1 VELDHGGLEMSKFK
15 FNLKVI
21 LRSPIFL
28 FYLAF
33 LFLSFLLFVIAAILD
48 PLVNYINYA
57 ISLRDMEY
65 YGVGMLTA
73 SFCVA
78 AYFAQRN
85 TVLEDTCLIPP
96 VRTHLARFFAL
107 VFSSHF
113 ILSILIIYVV
123 IMSVMQKTDILFS
136 ISTFAATGFRWSI
149 TIFLGESIGYLAGL
163 LCNRFYI
170 YLLAAPC
177 ACVFGMPNSYL
188 FSILFRDSDRLK
200 SIFSGILS
208 TQSPFPSGM
217 ALDYVGSQF
226 DTFFAVGVLFKY
238 LLSALVLLL
247 ICLVAWCLHGK
258 RSIHFFRKWCVGTVG
273 VCICLAASAFLYVEK
288 FPLRYS
294 ATEKLYMPIEEKS
307 WGTISTISGEID
319 LGQICKVTCNV
330 LLDNV
335 TSSVVTVR
343 LDDSFEDLQ
352 ILHDGE
358 PVRYTRNGDK
368 ITICMENISQE
379 KQVPLDFVYKGY
391 VYYLSDTNNIDV
403 FTSKMAAA
411 LPTGFAFL
419 PQADD
424 GNPVCYDLDVSSG
437 NTVISNL
444 NIENVEQSHCYKI
457 HGTSSSICIFSG
469 FLSEQRVG
477 ESICYRAKY
486 NVRTDYA
493 ALYEKMFTL
502 GAFIDAR
509 NGIVEM
515 KNQDMNFRNPKKV
528 FLIFYFY
535 DTGGLPICYDDYVL
549 MNYGYVT

>member
-1 VELDHGGLEMSKFK
+1 MSKFK

-28 FYLAF
+28 FYLA
-33 LFLSFLLFVIAAILD
+33 FLSFLLFVIAAILD

-85 TVLEDTCLIPP
+85 TILEDTCLIPP
-96 VRTHLARFFAL
+96 VHTHLARFFAL
-107 VFSSHF
+107 AFSSHF
-113 ILSILIIYVV
+113 ILIILIIYVA
-123 IMSVMQKTDILFS
+123 IMSVIQKTDILFS
-136 ISTFAATGFRWSI
+136 ISTFAVTGFRWSI

-177 ACVFGMPNSYL
+177 ACVFGMPNRYL
-188 FSILFRDSDRLK
+188 FSLLFRDSDRLQ
-200 SIFSGILS
+200 SILSGILS

-217 ALDYVGSQF
+217 ALDYVGSQL
-226 DTFFAVGVLFKY
+226 DTFFAAGVLFKY
-238 LLSALVLLL
+238 LLSALVLFL
-247 ICLVAWCLHGK
+247 ICLGAWCLRGK
-258 RSIHFFRKWCVGTVG
+258 RSVHFLRKWCAGAVG

-343 LDDSFEDLQ
+343 LDDSFKDLQ

-358 PVRYTRNGDK
+358 PVRYTRNGDT
-368 ITICMENISQE
+368 ITIYVDNVSQE
-379 KQVPLDFVYKGY
+379 KQIPLDFVYKGY
-391 VYYLSDTNNIDV
+391 VYYLSDTNNIDI
-403 FTSKMAAA
+403 FASKMAAA
-411 LPTGFAFL
+411 LPPGFAFL

-424 GNPVCYDLDVSSG
+424 GNPICYDLDVSSG

>member
-1 VELDHGGLEMSKFK
+1 MSKFK

-28 FYLAF
+28 FYVAF
-33 LFLSFLLFVIAAILD
+33 LLLSFLLFVIAAVLD

-85 TVLEDTCLIPP
+85 TILEDTCLIPL
-96 VRTHLARFFAL
+96 VHTHLARFFAL
-107 VFSSHF
+107 AFSSHF
-113 ILSILIIYVV
+113 ILIILIIYVA
-123 IMSVMQKTDILFS
+123 IMSVIQKTDILFS

-177 ACVFGMPNSYL
+177 ACVFGMPNRYL
-188 FSILFRDSDRLK
+188 FSLLFRNSDRLQ
-200 SIFSGILS
+200 SILSGILS

-217 ALDYVGSQF
+217 ALDYVGSQP
-226 DTFFAVGVLFKY
+226 DTFFVAGVLFKY
-238 LLSALVLLL
+238 LLSALVLFM
-247 ICLVAWCLHGK
+247 ICIVAWYPRGK
-258 RSIHFFRKWCVGTVG
+258 KSVYFLRKWCAGTIG

-343 LDDSFEDLQ
+343 LDDSFKDLQ

-358 PVRYTRNGDK
+358 PVRYTRNGDT
-368 ITICMENISQE
+368 ITIYVENVSQE
-379 KQVPLDFVYKGY
+379 KQIPLDFVYKGY
-391 VYYLSDTNNIDV
+391 VYYLSDTNNIDI

-411 LPTGFAFL
+411 LPPGFAFL

-424 GNPVCYDLDVSSG
+424 GKPICYDLDVSSG

-515 KNQDMNFRNPKKV
+515 KNQDMDFRNPQKV

-535 DTGGLPICYDDYVL
+535 DTGGFPICYDDYVL

>member
-1 VELDHGGLEMSKFK
+1 MSKFK

-85 TVLEDTCLIPP
+85 TILEDTCLIPP
-96 VRTHLARFFAL
+96 VHTHLARFSAL
-107 VFSSHF
+107 AFSSHL
-113 ILSILIIYVV
+113 ILIILIIYVA
-123 IMSVMQKTDILFS
+123 IMSVIQKTDILFS

-188 FSILFRDSDRLK
+188 FSILFRDSDRLQ

-307 WGTISTISGEID
+307 WGTINTISGEID

-343 LDDSFEDLQ
+343 LDDSFKDLQ

>member
-1 VELDHGGLEMSKFK
+1 MSKFK

>member
-1 VELDHGGLEMSKFK
+1 MSKFK
-15 FNLKVI
+15 FNLKVV

-33 LFLSFLLFVIAAILD
+33 LLLSFLLFVIAAVLD

-57 ISLRDMEY
+57 IGLRDMEY

-85 TVLEDTCLIPP
+85 TILEDTCLIPP
-96 VRTHLARFFAL
+96 VHTHLTRFFAL
-107 VFSSHF
+107 AFSSHF
-113 ILSILIIYVV
+113 ILIILIIYVA
-123 IMSVMQKTDILFS
+123 IMSVIQKTDILFS

-177 ACVFGMPNSYL
+177 ACVFGMPNRYL
-188 FSILFRDSDRLK
+188 FSLLFRNSDRLQ
-200 SIFSGILS
+200 SILSGILS

-217 ALDYVGSQF
+217 ALDYVGSQP
-226 DTFFAVGVLFKY
+226 DTFFVAGVLFKY
-238 LLSALVLLL
+238 LLSALVLFM
-247 ICLVAWCLHGK
+247 ICIVAWYPRGK
-258 RSIHFFRKWCVGTVG
+258 KSVYFLRKWCAGTIG

-343 LDDSFEDLQ
+343 LDDSFKDLQ

-358 PVRYTRNGDK
+358 PVRYTRNGDT
-368 ITICMENISQE
+368 ITIYVENVSQE
-379 KQVPLDFVYKGY
+379 KQIPLDFVYKGY
-391 VYYLSDTNNIDV
+391 VYYLSDTNNIDI

-411 LPTGFAFL
+411 LPPGFAFL

-424 GNPVCYDLDVSSG
+424 GNPICYDLDVSSG

-515 KNQDMNFRNPKKV
+515 KNQDMDFRNPQKV

-535 DTGGLPICYDDYVL
+535 DTGGFPICYDDYVL

>member
-1 VELDHGGLEMSKFK
+1 MSKFK
-15 FNLKVI
+15 FNMKVI

-33 LFLSFLLFVIAAILD
+33 LLLSFLLFVIAAILD

-57 ISLRDMEY
+57 IGLRDMEY

-85 TVLEDTCLIPP
+85 TILEDTCLIPP
-96 VRTHLARFFAL
+96 VHTHLARFFAL
-107 VFSSHF
+107 AFSSHF
-113 ILSILIIYVV
+113 ILIILIIYVA
-123 IMSVMQKTDILFS
+123 IMSVIQKTDILFS

-177 ACVFGMPNSYL
+177 ACVFGMPNRYL
-188 FSILFRDSDRLK
+188 FSLLFRDSDRLQ
-200 SIFSGILS
+200 SILSGILS

-217 ALDYVGSQF
+217 ALDYVGSQL
-226 DTFFAVGVLFKY
+226 DTFFAAGVLFKY
-238 LLSALVLLL
+238 LLSALVLFL
-247 ICLVAWCLHGK
+247 ICLGAWCLRGK
-258 RSIHFFRKWCVGTVG
+258 RSVHFLRVYLKTPNAPGQRAFLRCAASFFLEIRQYSCEKMSCATQKSLAAGHIMSFQIHPRKWCAGAVG

-343 LDDSFEDLQ
+343 LDDSFKDLQ

-358 PVRYTRNGDK
+358 PVRYTRNGDT
-368 ITICMENISQE
+368 ITIYVDNVSQE
-379 KQVPLDFVYKGY
+379 KQIPLDFVYKGY
-391 VYYLSDTNNIDV
+391 VYYLSDTNNIDI
-403 FTSKMAAA
+403 FASKMAAA
-411 LPTGFAFL
+411 LPPGFAFL

-424 GNPVCYDLDVSSG
+424 GNPICYDLDVSSG

-469 FLSEQRVG
+469 FLSEQRIG

-502 GAFIDAR
+502 GAFI
-509 NGIVEM
+509 
-515 KNQDMNFRNPKKV
+515 
-528 FLIFYFY
+528 
-535 DTGGLPICYDDYVL
+535 C
-549 MNYGYVT
+549 

>member
-1 VELDHGGLEMSKFK
+1 
-15 FNLKVI
+15 
-21 LRSPIFL
+21 
-28 FYLAF
+28 
-33 LFLSFLLFVIAAILD
+33 
-48 PLVNYINYA
+48 
-57 ISLRDMEY
+57 
-65 YGVGMLTA
+65 
-73 SFCVA
+73 
-78 AYFAQRN
+78 
-85 TVLEDTCLIPP
+85 
-96 VRTHLARFFAL
+96 
-107 VFSSHF
+107 
-113 ILSILIIYVV
+113 
-123 IMSVMQKTDILFS
+123 
-136 ISTFAATGFRWSI
+136 
-149 TIFLGESIGYLAGL
+149 
-163 LCNRFYI
+163 
-170 YLLAAPC
+170 
-177 ACVFGMPNSYL
+177 MPNSYL

>member
-1 VELDHGGLEMSKFK
+1 MSKFK

-136 ISTFAATGFRWSI
+136 ISTFAATGFSWSI

>member
-1 VELDHGGLEMSKFK
+1 MSKFK

-85 TVLEDTCLIPP
+85 TILEDTCLIPP
-96 VRTHLARFFAL
+96 VHTHLARFLAL
-107 VFSSHF
+107 AISSHF

-136 ISTFAATGFRWSI
+136 ISTFAVTGFRWSI

-358 PVRYTRNGDK
+358 SVRYTRNGDK

>member
-1 VELDHGGLEMSKFK
+1 MSKFK
-15 FNLKVI
+15 FNLKVV

-33 LFLSFLLFVIAAILD
+33 LLLSFLLFVIAAVLD

-57 ISLRDMEY
+57 IGLRDMEY

-85 TVLEDTCLIPP
+85 TILEDTCLIPP
-96 VRTHLARFFAL
+96 VHTHLTRFFAL
-107 VFSSHF
+107 AFSSHF
-113 ILSILIIYVV
+113 ILIILIIYVA
-123 IMSVMQKTDILFS
+123 IMSVIQKTDILFS
-136 ISTFAATGFRWSI
+136 ISTFAVTGFRWSI

>member
-1 VELDHGGLEMSKFK
+1 MSKFK
-15 FNLKVI
+15 FNMKVI

-33 LFLSFLLFVIAAILD
+33 LLLSFLLFVIAAILD

-57 ISLRDMEY
+57 IGLRDMEY

-85 TVLEDTCLIPP
+85 TILEDTCLIPP
-96 VRTHLARFFAL
+96 VHTHLARFFAL
-107 VFSSHF
+107 AFSSHF
-113 ILSILIIYVV
+113 ILIILIIYVA
-123 IMSVMQKTDILFS
+123 IMSVIQKTDILFS

-177 ACVFGMPNSYL
+177 ACVFGMPNRYL
-188 FSILFRDSDRLK
+188 FSLLFRDSDRLQ
-200 SIFSGILS
+200 SILSGILS

-217 ALDYVGSQF
+217 ALDYVGSQP
-226 DTFFAVGVLFKY
+226 DTFFVAGVLFKY
-238 LLSALVLLL
+238 LLSALVLFM
-247 ICLVAWCLHGK
+247 ICIVAWYPRGK
-258 RSIHFFRKWCVGTVG
+258 KSVHFLRKWCAGTVG

-330 LLDNV
+330 LLDDV

-358 PVRYTRNGDK
+358 SVRYTRNGDK

-391 VYYLSDTNNIDV
+391 VYYLSDTNNIDI
-403 FTSKMAAA
+403 FTTKMAAA
-411 LPTGFAFL
+411 LPPGFAFL

-424 GNPVCYDLDVSSG
+424 GNPICYDLDVSSG

-493 ALYEKMFTL
+493 ALYEKMLTL

-515 KNQDMNFRNPKKV
+515 KNQDMDSRNPQKV

-535 DTGGLPICYDDYVL
+535 DTGGFPICYDDYVL

>member
-1 VELDHGGLEMSKFK
+1 MSKFK
-15 FNLKVI
+15 FNLKVV

-33 LFLSFLLFVIAAILD
+33 LLLSFLLFVIAAVLD

-57 ISLRDMEY
+57 IGLRDMEY

-85 TVLEDTCLIPP
+85 TILEDTCLIPP
-96 VRTHLARFFAL
+96 VHTHLTRFFAL
-107 VFSSHF
+107 AFSSHF
-113 ILSILIIYVV
+113 ILIILIIYVA
-123 IMSVMQKTDILFS
+123 IMSVIQKTDILFS

-170 YLLAAPC
+170 YLLAAPF
-177 ACVFGMPNSYL
+177 ACVFGMPNRYL
-188 FSILFRDSDRLK
+188 LSLLFRDSDRLQ
-200 SIFSGILS
+200 SILSGILS

-217 ALDYVGSQF
+217 ALDYVGSQL
-226 DTFFAVGVLFKY
+226 DTFFAAGVLFKY
-238 LLSALVLLL
+238 LLSALVLFL

-477 ESICYRAKY
+477 KSICYRAKY

>member
-1 VELDHGGLEMSKFK
+1 MSKFK

-28 FYLAF
+28 FYVAF
-33 LFLSFLLFVIAAILD
+33 LLLSFLLFVIAAVLD

-85 TVLEDTCLIPP
+85 TILEDTCLIPL
-96 VRTHLARFFAL
+96 VHTHLARFFAL
-107 VFSSHF
+107 AFSSHF
-113 ILSILIIYVV
+113 ILIILIIYVA
-123 IMSVMQKTDILFS
+123 IMSVIQKTDILFS

-177 ACVFGMPNSYL
+177 ACVFGMPNRYL
-188 FSILFRDSDRLK
+188 FSLLFRNSDRLQ
-200 SIFSGILS
+200 SILSSILS

-217 ALDYVGSQF
+217 ALDYVGSQP
-226 DTFFAVGVLFKY
+226 DTFFVAGVLFKY
-238 LLSALVLLL
+238 LLSALVLFM
-247 ICLVAWCLHGK
+247 ICIVAWYPRGK
-258 RSIHFFRKWCVGTVG
+258 KSVYFLRKWCAGTIG

-343 LDDSFEDLQ
+343 LDDSFKDLQ

-358 PVRYTRNGDK
+358 PVRYTRNGDT
-368 ITICMENISQE
+368 ITIYVENVSQE
-379 KQVPLDFVYKGY
+379 KQIPLDFVYKGY
-391 VYYLSDTNNIDV
+391 VYYLSDTNNIDI

-411 LPTGFAFL
+411 LPPGFAFL

-424 GNPVCYDLDVSSG
+424 GKPICYDLDVSSG

-515 KNQDMNFRNPKKV
+515 KNQDMDFRNPQKV

-535 DTGGLPICYDDYVL
+535 DTGGFPICYDDYVL

>member
-1 VELDHGGLEMSKFK
+1 MSKFK
-15 FNLKVI
+15 FNLKVV

-33 LFLSFLLFVIAAILD
+33 LLLSFLLFVIAAVLD

-57 ISLRDMEY
+57 IGLRDMEY

-85 TVLEDTCLIPP
+85 TILEDTCLIPP
-96 VRTHLARFFAL
+96 VHTHLTRFFAL
-107 VFSSHF
+107 AFSSHF
-113 ILSILIIYVV
+113 ILIILIIYVA
-123 IMSVMQKTDILFS
+123 IMSVIQKTDILFS

-170 YLLAAPC
+170 YLLAAPF
-177 ACVFGMPNSYL
+177 ACVFGMPNRYL
-188 FSILFRDSDRLK
+188 LSLLFRDSDRLQ
-200 SIFSGILS
+200 SILSGILS
-208 TQSPFPSGM
+208 TQSPFPNGM
-217 ALDYVGSQF
+217 ALDYVGSQL
-226 DTFFAVGVLFKY
+226 DTFFAAGVLFKY
-238 LLSALVLLL
+238 LLSALVLFL
-247 ICLVAWCLHGK
+247 ICLVAWCLRGK
-258 RSIHFFRKWCVGTVG
+258 GSVHFLRKWCAGTIG
-273 VCICLAASAFLYVEK
+273 VCICIAASAFLYVEK

-294 ATEKLYMPIEEKS
+294 ATEKLYMPIEEKA
-307 WGTISTISGEID
+307 WGTINTISGEID

-343 LDDSFEDLQ
+343 LDDSFKDLQ

-358 PVRYTRNGDK
+358 PVRYTRNGDT
-368 ITICMENISQE
+368 ITIYVDNVSQE
-379 KQVPLDFVYKGY
+379 KQIPLDFVYKGY
-391 VYYLSDTNNIDV
+391 VYYLSDTNNIDI
-403 FTSKMAAA
+403 FASKMAAA
-411 LPTGFAFL
+411 LPPGFAFL

-424 GNPVCYDLDVSSG
+424 GNPICYDLDVSSG

-469 FLSEQRVG
+469 FLSEQRIG
-477 ESICYRAKY
+477 ESVCYRAKY

-515 KNQDMNFRNPKKV
+515 KNQDMDFRNPQKV

-535 DTGGLPICYDDYVL
+535 DTGGFPICYDDYVL